1 MPTETMA
8 FPDDLWAA
16 ETKTRAIGLT
26 LRAIGLTLVLSPAP
40 VVRNRADCR

>member
-26 LRAIGLTLVLSPAP
+26 LVLSPAP